1 MGRSLAALAHP
12 AAADDDDVQLSMDN
26 IWIILVMIVINTC
39 SVQLSEFQV
48 PCSHILYTGPPSNE
62 WCVWGVFHFRPN
74 TACVWQHA
82 LPFDCDSTAVHLLP
96 PLGWNTAHR
105 TGFQMENDEEVQWFS
120 MFSTASP
127 NPLTEIL
134 HSSGS
139 PMLLLEAVHVRTAD
153 FFARNATLYSTKFSC
168 NGRETLLAEVFRW
181 LMTSDLITRK
191 WSQTNRQALPQCNLT
206 TFSNVNRFSGAKTC
220 EDNLYTTR
228 IDSYIELSV
237 AVSAWFG
244 PACPPVFVGHSW
256 RCSHFFWPRHNRCGH
271 PDVGSTP
278 KWWHPNRFL

>member
-1 MGRSLAALAHP
+1 MDNSGDDCYKHLFCPTFRISSALLTHSVHRSSIKRVMCLRSLSFPTEYCLRMATRTPFRLRQHG
-12 AAADDDDVQLSMDN
+12 S
-26 IWIILVMIVINTC
+26 
-39 SVQLSEFQV
+39 
-48 PCSHILYTGPPSNE
+48 PPSSAPWLKHGSQN
-62 WCVWGVFHFRPN
+62 W
-74 TACVWQHA
+74 
-82 LPFDCDSTAVHLLP
+82 LPDGKWWRSSVIFNVLHCQPKSLDR
-96 PLGWNTAHR
+96 N
-105 TGFQMENDEEVQWFS
+105 
-120 MFSTASP
+120 SP
-127 NPLTEIL
+127 QF
-134 HSSGS
+134 GS

>member
-1 MGRSLAALAHP
+1 MCLRSLSLPTEYCLRMGNTHS
-12 AAADDDDVQLSMDN
+12 LS
-26 IWIILVMIVINTC
+26 TATARQ
-39 SVQLSEFQV
+39 STF
-48 PCSHILYTGPPSNE
+48 
-62 WCVWGVFHFRPN
+62 FRPLAE
-74 TACVWQHA
+74 T
-82 LPFDCDSTAVHLLP
+82 
-96 PLGWNTAHR
+96 R
-105 TGFQMENDEEVQWFS
+105 
-120 MFSTASP
+120 
-127 NPLTEIL
+127 LTEL
-134 HSSGS
+134 ASRWKMMKFSDFQCSPLPKSLDRNSPQFGS
-139 PMLLLEAVHVRTAD
+139 PMLLLEAVHVRAD
-153 FFARNATLYSTKFSC
+153 FFDRNATLYSTKFSC